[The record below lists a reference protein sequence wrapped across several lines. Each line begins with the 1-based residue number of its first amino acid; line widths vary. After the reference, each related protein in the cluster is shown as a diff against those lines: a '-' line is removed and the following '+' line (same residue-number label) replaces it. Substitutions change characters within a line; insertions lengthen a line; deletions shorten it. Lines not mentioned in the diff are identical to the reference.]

1 MKTILCILLLTAS
14 LFAQGLHSNTFTT
27 TGQDPSVNGI
37 ISLANTGI
45 GYSKLSWV
53 TTGTV
58 SACAV
63 QLDSSVDGISW
74 TGGGAITTN
83 TCTSAGQTSYISG
96 IFNYVTINVTSLTGG
111 GSVTVTWNGSTFNP
125 GGGGSGVTTWNTRS
139 GDVLPANG
147 DYTKAQ
153 VGLGSVQNVDQ
164 TVASNITSGALNA
177 ARLPVASSTVGQDGI
192 WINGSPLSPA
202 ESAVT
207 TNGPTN
213 NTMFAL
219 QLNLQRPLV
228 IGHVTLNVTT
238 AGTAET
244 LYVCLYNAAA
254 NSLLWSTSGT
264 VNGIALDSFSAAQVT
279 FPPGVYWIGY
289 EQTGSASAVYT
300 AFNTPA
306 SLINI
311 GNLNALRFATAANP
325 VSGSACPASLGALT
339 ASATTIPAF
348 ALEP

>member
-164 TVASNITSGALNA
+164 TVASNITSGALK
-177 ARLPVASSTVGQDGI
+177 
-192 WINGSPLSPA
+192 
-202 ESAVT
+202 
-207 TNGPTN
+207 
-213 NTMFAL
+213 
-219 QLNLQRPLV
+219 
-228 IGHVTLNVTT
+228 
-238 AGTAET
+238 
-244 LYVCLYNAAA
+244 
-254 NSLLWSTSGT
+254 STSGT